1 MFEMLLIGSLCHAQ
15 RFLELWDGKHFKYMA
30 EGCFDVCGNDFDE
43 RSMIFRRG
51 FIRKGFC
58 LNNYEIGHKIY

>member
-1 MFEMLLIGSLCHAQ
+1 MLLIGSLCHAK
-15 RFLELWDGKHFKYMA
+15 RFLELWDGKYFKYMA
-30 EGCFDVCGNDFDE
+30 EGCFDVRGNDFDE

-58 LNNYEIGHKIY
+58 LNNYEIGHKVY